1 MLYKWFINSIKNINN
16 IIIYFSSQKSSDEE
30 SLNHHADYFMGIAT
44 LSAMMG
50 KTSSTPVGACIVN
63 EENIIV
69 SVGYNSMSIDDLD
82 GNYLHNL
89 S

>member
-1 MLYKWFINSIKNINN
+1 
-16 IIIYFSSQKSSDEE
+16 
-30 SLNHHADYFMGIAT
+30 MGIAT